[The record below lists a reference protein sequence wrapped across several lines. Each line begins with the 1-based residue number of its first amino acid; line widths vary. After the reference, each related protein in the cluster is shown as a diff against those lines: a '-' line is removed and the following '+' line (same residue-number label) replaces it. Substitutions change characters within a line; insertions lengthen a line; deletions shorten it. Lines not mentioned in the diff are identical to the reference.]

1 MAEPL
6 IWASVLRGLQ
16 LPLAEHN
23 LDFAALLQEVGVEPE
38 DLGRLQGKV
47 PLKSYLRLMERAAE
61 QAGDP
66 LIGARMGR
74 SCGSETLG
82 AVGFLFLSSR
92 TLGEALSDF
101 CAYLNLLQDTT
112 DFRFTQD
119 REHIAFHY
127 QIYGVPDLDCRQDVE
142 FSLALTSRLIRMY
155 AGGNVE
161 LASISFRHSPS
172 APLVEYERLL
182 RSEVRFEQESNTVRL
197 AARTSRISSHNVDST
212 LASILK
218 DFLDRELEQLGRI
231 RSLQDQVR
239 QALFGNQVAAP
250 VTARRM
256 ARYLG
261 ISQASLYRKLKAE
274 GRTFGELLDET
285 HYELA
290 RHYLDE
296 SVLPITQI
304 AHIVGFAES
313 ASFTRAFTRWSGGQT
328 PSAYRRRARGVTN
341 ASQKRSK

>member
-1 MAEPL
+1 MPASARPRVEPL

-23 LDFAALLQEVGVEPE
+23 LDFGTLLAEVGVAPE
-38 DLGRLQGKV
+38 DLVKLQGKV
-47 PLKSYLRLMERAAE
+47 PLRSYLRLMERAAE
-61 QAGDP
+61 LANDP

-74 SCGSETLG
+74 SCGPETLG

-92 TLGEALSDF
+92 TLGEALTDF

-119 REHIAFHY
+119 REHITFNY
-127 QIYGVPDLDCRQDVE
+127 QIYGVGDLDCRQDVE

-161 LASISFRHSPS
+161 IGSISFRHSPS
-172 APLVEYERLL
+172 APISEYERLL
-182 RSEVRFEQESNTVRL
+182 RTEVRFEQDSNTVRL
-197 AARTSRISSHNVDST
+197 AARMSRIPSHNVDST

-218 DFLDRELEQLGRI
+218 DFLDKELEQQGLI

-239 QALFGNQVAAP
+239 QVLISNQVPGP

-261 ISQASLYRKLKAE
+261 ISEASLYRKLKSE
-274 GRTFGELLDET
+274 GRTFGNLLDET
-285 HYELA
+285 HFELA

-296 SVLPITQI
+296 SALPITQI
-304 AHIVGFAES
+304 AHIIGFAES
-313 ASFTRAFTRWSGGQT
+313 ASFTRAFSRWSGGLT
-328 PSAYRRRARGVTN
+328 PSAYRRRSRDG
-341 ASQKRSK
+341 